1 MPLVIVVM
9 AYPQII
15 YDPGTGPVTLVFAYP
30 PRNVPAYNSVATRHD
45 NVASSGVRESILE
58 RIDQFVEIE
67 MQTVLAGADVSAWN
81 GFMQY
86 ALTGGQFAY
95 YPDASQSAFINY
107 WLEDT
112 TFNAAYKAPALY
124 SFKLKFRQVVT

>member
-1 MPLVIVVM
+1 M
-9 AYPQII
+9 ANPQII
-15 YDPGTGPVTLVFAYP
+15 YDPGTGPVTLAFAYP
-30 PRNVPAYNSVATRHD
+30 PRNVAAYQSVATRHD

-58 RIDQFVEIE
+58 RIDHFLELNLQA
-67 MQTVLAGADVSAWN
+67 VLAGADVEAWN
-81 GFMQY
+81 SFMQY

-95 YPDASQSAFINY
+95 YPDASQSSFANC

-112 TFNAAYKAPALY
+112 TWSASYKAPGLY